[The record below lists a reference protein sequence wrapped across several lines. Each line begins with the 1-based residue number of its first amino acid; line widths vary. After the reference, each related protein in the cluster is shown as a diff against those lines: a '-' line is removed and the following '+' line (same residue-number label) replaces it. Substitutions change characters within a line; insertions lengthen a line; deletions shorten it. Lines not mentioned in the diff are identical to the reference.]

1 MILIEV
7 LLIVI
12 TGVSLLNSHYI
23 RTYWLKPE
31 ISIGEFILINILT
44 AVVLANI
51 W

>member
-1 MILIEV
+1 MYLLEV

-12 TGVSLLNSHYI
+12 TGVILLNSHYI

-31 ISIGEFILINILT
+31 ISIGEFILIAMLT
-44 AVVLANI
+44 AVILKNV